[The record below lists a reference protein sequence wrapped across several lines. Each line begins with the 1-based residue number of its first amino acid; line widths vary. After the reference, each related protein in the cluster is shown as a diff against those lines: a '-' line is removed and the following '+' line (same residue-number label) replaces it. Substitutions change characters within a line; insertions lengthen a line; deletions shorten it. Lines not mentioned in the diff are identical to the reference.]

1 LIYIETGNELKMKKI
16 LAAVTAG
23 VLCMAFVGC
32 GAISGIGA
40 MLVGNGERSNFIV
53 DPSLHV
59 LEDMDE
65 FGVYEDGKAILMP
78 EEMGDG
84 MDRGIT
90 FNEPYSGYFGEYYTG
105 KEYDFRGRNITT
117 KRGIGIGSTMEE
129 VIEAYPDV
137 AIGLQ
142 RENGELPYICDISA
156 AQAEY
161 RIREYETEEQY
172 FRIERHE
179 TKDGELLSTAG
190 FLAYVYDNG
199 LSGNYV
205 VNHMEEYF
213 DSALRIS
220 FMVEDGI
227 ITNIG
232 IWDDLDD

>member
-1 LIYIETGNELKMKKI
+1 MKRI
-16 LAAVTAG
+16 LAAVTVVA
-23 VLCMAFVGC
+23 LCMALVGC
-32 GAISGIGA
+32 GALSGIGA
-40 MLVGNGERSNFIV
+40 MLVGDSGSNDDFIV

-59 LEDMDE
+59 LEDIDE
-65 FGVYEDGKAILMP
+65 FGVYEDGKAILTV
-78 EEMGDG
+78 EEMENGG
-84 MDRGIT
+84 G
-90 FNEPYSGYFGEYYTG
+90 FNFGNPYSEYFGESYTG
-105 KEYDFRGRNITT
+105 EPYDFRGRNITT

-161 RIREYETEEQY
+161 RIRDYEDEEPY
-172 FRIERHE
+172 FKIERYE

-190 FLAYVYDNG
+190 FLAYVFDNG

-213 DSALRIS
+213 ESRWVLNFHIKDGVVSMLGIS
-220 FMVEDGI
+220 I
-227 ITNIG
+227 
-232 IWDDLDD
+232 DLY

>member
-1 LIYIETGNELKMKKI
+1 MKRI
-16 LAAVTAG
+16 LAAVTVVA
-23 VLCMAFVGC
+23 LCMAFVGC
-32 GAISGIGA
+32 GGIF
-40 MLVGNGERSNFIV
+40 LSKNDKEKFYVT

-65 FGVYEDGKAILMP
+65 FGVYEDGKAILTA
-78 EEMGDG
+78 EEMENGG
-84 MDRGIT
+84 G
-90 FNEPYSGYFGEYYTG
+90 FNFGNPYSEYFGGSYTG
-105 KEYDFRGRNITT
+105 EPYDFRGRNITT

-137 AIGLQ
+137 AIGLR

-161 RIREYETEEQY
+161 RIRDYEDEEPYFKIERYET
-172 FRIERHE
+172 R
-179 TKDGELLSTAG
+179 DGELLSTAG

-213 DSALRIS
+213 ESIWTIS
-220 FMVEDGI
+220 FTVKDGV
-227 ITNIG
+227 ITHIG
-232 IWDDLDD
+232 ISSETL

>member
-1 LIYIETGNELKMKKI
+1 MKRI
-16 LAAVTAG
+16 LAAVTVVA
-23 VLCMAFVGC
+23 LCMALVGC
-32 GAISGIGA
+32 GALSGIGA

-78 EEMGDG
+78 EEMGGGGFLFD
-84 MDRGIT
+84 
-90 FNEPYSGYFGEYYTG
+90 EPHSGRYSEDYNYLG
-105 KEYDFRGRNITT
+105 KEYDFRGRDITT

-137 AIGLQ
+137 AIGLR

-161 RIREYETEEQY
+161 RIRDYEDEEPYFKIERYET
-172 FRIERHE
+172 R
-179 TKDGELLSTAG
+179 DGELLSTAG

-213 DSALRIS
+213 ESIWTIS
-220 FMVEDGI
+220 FTVKDGV
-227 ITNIG
+227 ITHIG
-232 IWDDLDD
+232 ISSETL